1 MARKA
6 GIDEQ
11 FFGDEPTLTEDAT
24 DSQVIRAWNWYNYFH
39 DHEDAK
45 KYVLAYLKQQ
55 NKLELLE
62 QIEKVHS
69 AKLTNIG
76 WNCRLL
82 TKGSKLPRAIK
93 LKTLDRIVA
102 LAKEEAAAAAKKA
115 EEEAKPVSIQD
126 RVASKAND
134 LIGSLEE
141 QIDVFLIKGKN
152 DFNPEKWFQENNIKP
167 AIAKRISEFY
177 SPLYSE
183 LFDAHKGVDDQLKEA
198 YSSWKKS
205 NLKKYMEF
213 VKSIVSTADQQS
225 VAVKVERKPRKK
237 KVKPAAV
244 LAARLQ
250 YKAEDK
256 DYNLTSIKP
265 TDVVGAQQLWFFN
278 TRYRTLSV
286 LMALGPA
293 GLSIKGTTIT
303 GFDEKTSISKKLR
316 KPKEVLSTVVEA
328 GKVPLKSLMGQIKS
342 KAVKAKGRIN
352 SEVVLLR
359 AIK

>member
-11 FFGDEPTLTEDAT
+11 FFGEEPTLTEDAT

-55 NKLELLE
+55 GKQELLD

-69 AKLTNIG
+69 HKLVTLG

-82 TKGSKLPRAIK
+82 SKGSTLPRTIK
-93 LKTLDRIVA
+93 LKTLEKIVA
-102 LAKEEAAAAAKKA
+102 LAKAQAAEDAKQKEEAST
-115 EEEAKPVSIQD
+115 VSIQD
-126 RVASKAND
+126 RVAAKAND

-141 QIDVFLIKGKN
+141 QIDIFLIKGKN
-152 DFNPEKWFQENNIKP
+152 EFNPEKWFQENGIKP

-177 SPLYSE
+177 GPLYSE
-183 LFDAHKGVDDQLKEA
+183 LFDAYKGVDEQLKEA
-198 YSSWKKS
+198 YKNWKKPK
-205 NLKKYMEF
+205 LKKYMEF
-213 VKSIVSTADQQS
+213 VKSIVSVAEQQS
-225 VAVKVERKPRKK
+225 VTVKVDRKPRKK
-237 KVKPAAV
+237 KVKPASV
-244 LAARLQ
+244 LAAKLQ
-250 YKAEDK
+250 FKAEDTE
-256 DYNLTSIKP
+256 NNISSIKP
-265 TDVVGAQQLWFFN
+265 ADVVGAQQLWFYN
-278 TRYRTLSV
+278 TKYRTLSV

-293 GLSIKGTTIT
+293 GLSIKGTTVT
-303 GFDEKTSISKKLR
+303 GFDEKTSITKKLR
-316 KPKEVLSTVVEA
+316 KPKEVLRTVVEA

-342 KAVKAKGRIN
+342 KAMKAKGRIN